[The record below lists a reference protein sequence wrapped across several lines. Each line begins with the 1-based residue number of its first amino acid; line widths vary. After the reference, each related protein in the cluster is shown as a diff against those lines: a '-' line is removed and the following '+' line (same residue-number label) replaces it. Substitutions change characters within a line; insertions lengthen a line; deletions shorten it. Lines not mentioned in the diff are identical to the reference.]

1 MLIPRSART
10 IMGFAL
16 TGFLFHWVGEGH
28 DLQEWL
34 FPFLFTVA
42 VGTAWV
48 AGPPIGW
55 AVSAIYMIIQ
65 GWGGLLLSDF
75 QFFHGQDFFLW
86 SLGQQETIALT
97 MIFSAYMLLGGLI
110 GSLSAAMGSRLVARI
125 AMRFDS
131 RFPWFMYGRH
141 SYAGKRTNNRI
152 PRAHEIA
159 RPQTHARH

>member
-1 MLIPRSART
+1 MILWRSRGSRSCLFIFRSART

-16 TGFLFHWVGEGH
+16 TGFLYHWVLEGH

-55 AVSAIYMIIQ
+55 AISAIYMMIQ
-65 GWGGLLLSDF
+65 GWGSLLLSDF

-97 MIFSAYMLLGGLI
+97 MIFSAYMLLGGLF
-110 GSLSAAMGSRLVARI
+110 GWLSAAIGSWLVARI

-131 RFPWFMYGRH
+131 RSP
-141 SYAGKRTNNRI
+141 
-152 PRAHEIA
+152 
-159 RPQTHARH
+159 